1 MFVVDF
7 GYEYQRIIHSFKLIS
22 RIVFF
27 VSSLIFLILFMHNLI
42 LPLIRCVV
50 S

>member
-22 RIVFF
+22 RIVF
-27 VSSLIFLILFMHNLI
+27 LFH
-42 LPLIRCVV
+42 LPFF
-50 S
+50 